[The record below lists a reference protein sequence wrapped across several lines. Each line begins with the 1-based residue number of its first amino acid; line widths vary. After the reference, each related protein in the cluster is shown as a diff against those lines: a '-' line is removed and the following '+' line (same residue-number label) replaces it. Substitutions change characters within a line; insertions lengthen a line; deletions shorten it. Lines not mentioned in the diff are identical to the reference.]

1 MGSVKLEHWW
11 IGLVVAGGA
20 VMGAAKLAPDP
31 TAAFALGL
39 GLLLFGIGEWMNHP
53 VQSGITDGM
62 GQVWKV
68 TGHPRRASLGG
79 SAFSLCGLLLLGG
92 GVVRVA
98 IALFQ

>member
-20 VMGAAKLAPDP
+20 VLGVAKLAPDP
-31 TAAFALGL
+31 KAAFALGL

-53 VQSGITDGM
+53 VQTRIEGGM
-62 GQVWKV
+62 GRLWQLS
-68 TGHPRRASLGG
+68 GHPRSPTLGG
-79 SAFSLCGLLLLGG
+79 TAFSLCGLLLLGG